1 MRRERSSRRFATYA
15 YWFLRTGQRVYKR
28 PTLRSDI
35 SGARFL
41 KNDYEIRFTDPHPR
55 NLHNLRELIKRFS
68 AVKVLVVGDVM
79 LDRYCWGDINRIS
92 PEAPVPV
99 VALGKTSLTAGGAAN
114 VAANIA
120 GLGAK
125 PYLVG
130 VTGKDADAALLPD
143 VLRQSSVNKF
153 SLTAFG
159 DRRTTVKTRI
169 VANNQH
175 VVRIDDETTT
185 PLNKREASS
194 LFATIDKQ
202 IDGHDV
208 ILISDYAKGMLTVE
222 LLSRI
227 IRKAKRKKKI
237 VVVDPKGKDFSKY
250 RGATVITPNEREAA
264 EACHV
269 EVNRQDLIDRAAK
282 SLLDDLAL
290 EGLLITQGAKGM
302 TLLQKGHNIVHLKAS
317 ARKVFDVTGAG
328 DTVIA
333 SLAVALGSGLDIVE
347 SREICKSSSR
357 SGGRASR
364 YYGDLTSDIGKRVRG
379 RDA

>member
-1 MRRERSSRRFATYA
+1 M
-15 YWFLRTGQRVYKR
+15 
-28 PTLRSDI
+28 
-35 SGARFL
+35 
-41 KNDYEIRFTDPHPR
+41 
-55 NLHNLRELIKRFS
+55 HNLNQILKKFS
-68 AVKVLVVGDVM
+68 GVKVLVIGDVM

-99 VALGKTSLTAGGAAN
+99 VALAKTSLTAGGAAN

-125 PYLVG
+125 PHLVG
-130 VTGKDADAALLPD
+130 ITGLDADAAFLPD
-143 VLRQSSVNKF
+143 VLKRSGIKRF
-153 SLTAFG
+153 SLTALAN
-159 DRRTTVKTRI
+159 RRTTVKTRI

-185 PLNKREASS
+185 PISKREATA
-194 LFATIDKQ
+194 LFAKIDKL

-208 ILISDYAKGMLTVE
+208 MLISDYAKGMLTHE
-222 LLSRI
+222 LLSRLI
-227 IRKAKRKKKI
+227 SKAKRKKKI
-237 VVVDPKGKDFSKY
+237 IVIDPKGKDFSKY

-269 EVNRQDLIDRAAK
+269 DVHRQDLIDRAGK
-282 SLLDDLAL
+282 TLLDELTL

-302 TLLQKGHNIVHLKAS
+302 TLLQKGERIIHLKAS

-333 SLAVALGSGLDIVE
+333 TLAVALGSGLDIVE
-347 SREICKSSSR
+347 SARLANLAAGLVVEQVGTTAVSSQLLENAGEEWFQDDGRR
-357 SGGRASR
+357 S
-364 YYGDLTSDIGKRVRG
+364 
-379 RDA
+379 